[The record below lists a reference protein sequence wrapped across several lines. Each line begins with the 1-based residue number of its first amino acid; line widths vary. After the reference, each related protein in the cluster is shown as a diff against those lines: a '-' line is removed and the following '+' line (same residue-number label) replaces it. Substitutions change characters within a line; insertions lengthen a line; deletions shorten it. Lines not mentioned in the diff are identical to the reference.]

1 MNNNK
6 EKNAE
11 KKTNTIWTNMVY
23 FICFII
29 IAVIC
34 YYIYNYFFNNNSKIK
49 NDISGDINVNIKNE
63 LLSDLNVIVNTDV
76 NVNADVNVNVNADV
90 NISDINNNLIELDT
104 ITDNIEIPLCDFKLK
119 TISHDYV
126 SNIDKINELFDN
138 FE

>member
-11 KKTNTIWTNMVY
+11 KKTNTIWTNVLY

-49 NDISGDINVNIKNE
+49 NDISGDINVNIKND
-63 LLSDLNVIVNTDV
+63 LSSDLNVIVNTDL
-76 NVNADVNVNVNADV
+76 